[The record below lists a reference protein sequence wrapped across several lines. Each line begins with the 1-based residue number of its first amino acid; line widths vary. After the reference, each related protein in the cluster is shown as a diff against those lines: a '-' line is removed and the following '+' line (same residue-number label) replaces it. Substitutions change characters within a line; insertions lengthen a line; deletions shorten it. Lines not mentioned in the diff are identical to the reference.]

1 MIKKNRKKALVLAIS
16 SALWGTAVYAQ
27 EQTPTTADE
36 TTVDEV
42 IVKGVRASQAK
53 AIDIKRTNVNVV
65 DSIVAEDIGKLPDA
79 TITDSLQRVTGV
91 QIKREANE
99 GTSLNVRGMPQV
111 MTALNGEQFISPWNI
126 ASVGANYGDIPA
138 GLINGV
144 DVYKSQSASTLAGG
158 ISGMVDLKTISP
170 LSLKS
175 GWTGSLKLEGAEG
188 DLTRK
193 EHKGI
198 SAEDGSIAPSA
209 DGHRS
214 PDSAINLF
222 LGHNFDGAAAFTL
235 SAFHS
240 NSYAANYGVSSDINL
255 AFLDQKNGNPSDP
268 LDLDGNGDKTND
280 WYLMQSSYGAT
291 SSFMER
297 KRDGGAFSIEFPIG
311 DTLKFKG
318 DVFYTK
324 MDQRERGVQ
333 VTFATAE
340 STTARDQPLL
350 DDPDTAENEG
360 TASTLFG
367 VFDTLQKDGTTVG
380 PGHSF
385 TFTDLN
391 GVSQTRTLHSVPIAH
406 IKSDQY
412 LSSTFSNSNQT
423 EALNTNFQL
432 NYDSGENLTGS
443 VRYVYAKAARNQRN
457 STFQQGL
464 PAWVVDTKT
473 QNIPEYDFTVDYTGD
488 VPSYTFPDGD
498 KGLADPAKLMAYQPY
513 ASGEDSEAS
522 LNVLRIDAKYAFDN
536 NDYLESVE
544 GGFRLA
550 VHDGDDQHFNY
561 MTPTGRYSWWDPQI
575 TASKQGTLLPGNRVW
590 QRWAGFR
597 YFDYSKENETER
609 KNGLVNPNFSNVP
622 ANNPWL
628 KTFYDFGPIKGFEK
642 GVASIDPKLLDNPL
656 TFMKTFYPEVKT
668 FTDPAFSYKV
678 RETTASGF
686 TQFNFGNDD
695 TGLFGI
701 PFKGNLGVK
710 IIETDR
716 EITKTIV
723 PDTLD
728 NDNSVGDSFNRV
740 AFVTETETFN
750 RSFTDVLPSANLNLF
765 PTDDV
770 IVRLGVA
777 KTMTTN
783 DLNNIGSDLTYWTT
797 DCPITELGNDG
808 KRHAKLDENGKE
820 VTVQCVAGGSD
831 QGNVDIKPWRATVY
845 NTAVEWYF
853 DKNSILGVGVFM
865 IDADSAVQSFQE
877 QRHFVDLDG
886 VDRGNIANVWATK
899 NTGASKLYGLETG
912 YKQPFTFLP
921 GFLSSTGMEINYTY
935 SQSESTDKDLYGNAL
950 PLQSN
955 SKHQSNFILWYDK
968 SGVNVRLA
976 YNYRSKEYLS
986 RAGVAYNGAILDM
999 GKWAEPTGY
1008 LDLQVSYWVNEHL
1021 SMYVSGT
1028 NLTAQDR
1035 KSYSQ
1040 FTEQFDA
1047 LYVQERKYTA
1057 GVTLSF

>member
-1 MIKKNRKKALVLAIS
+1 MIQKNRKKVLALAIS
-16 SALWGTAVYAQ
+16 SALWGTYTHAQ
-27 EQTPTTADE
+27 EQTPKSTTDDAVE
-36 TTVDEV
+36 EV

-53 AIDIKRTNVNVV
+53 AIDNKRNNANVV

-126 ASVGANYGDIPA
+126 ATVGANYGDIPA

-144 DVYKSQSASTLAGG
+144 DVYKSQSATTLAGG

-175 GWTGSLKLEGAEG
+175 GWTGSLKLEAAEG

-193 EHKGI
+193 EHKGK
-198 SAEDGSIAPSA
+198 SSENGVAPSA
-209 DGHRS
+209 DTNRS
-214 PDSAINLF
+214 PDSAINF
-222 LGHNFDGAAAFTL
+222 FVGANFDGAAAFTL
-235 SAFHS
+235 SGFHS
-240 NSYAANYGVSSDINL
+240 SSYAANYGVSSDINL
-255 AFLDQKNGNPSDP
+255 AYLDQKNGTPSDKW
-268 LDLDGNGDKTND
+268 DLDGDSDTVND
-280 WYLMQSSYGAT
+280 WYLMQGSYGAT

-297 KRDGGAFSIEFPIG
+297 ERDGGAFSIEIPIG
-311 DTLKFKG
+311 DTLTFKG

-324 MDQRERGVQ
+324 MDQYDRGVQ

-340 STTARDQPLL
+340 SDTARDQKVHPIA
-350 DDPDTAENEG
+350 DKRVAT
-360 TASTLFG
+360 TLYG
-367 VFDTLQKDGTTVG
+367 VFDTIQKDGTIVG
-380 PGHSF
+380 PGHDF

-391 GVSQTRTLHSVPIAH
+391 GVTQTRSLHAVPVAH
-406 IKSDQY
+406 INSAQY
-412 LSSTFSNSNQT
+412 LSSTYSKNNKT

-432 NYDSGENLTGS
+432 NYDNQDNLTGS
-443 VRYVYAKAARNQRN
+443 IRYVYATAARNQRE

-464 PAWVVDTKT
+464 PAWVVDLDKDI
-473 QNIPEYDFTVDYTGD
+473 IPVYDFTVDYTGKYP
-488 VPSYTFPDGD
+488 VFSFPESD
-498 KGLADPAKLMAYQPY
+498 KGLADPAKLASYQPY
-513 ASGEDSEAS
+513 AQGEDSEAS
-522 LNVLRIDAKYAFDN
+522 LDVIRADAKYTFDG
-536 NDYLESVE
+536 DYLESVE
-544 GGFRLA
+544 GGIRYA
-550 VHDGDDQHFNY
+550 VHDGEDARFNY
-561 MTPTGRYSWWDPQI
+561 MTPTGRYSFWDPQI

-597 YFDYSKENETER
+597 YFDYSKENA
-609 KNGLVNPNFSNVP
+609 KYIANGLIDPKFSNDP
-622 ANNPWL
+622 ATNPWL

-656 TFMKTFYPEVKT
+656 SFMKTFYPEVKT

-678 RETTASGF
+678 RETTATGY
-686 TQFNFGNDD
+686 TQFNFANDD
-695 TGLFGI
+695 KGIFGI
-701 PFKGNLGVK
+701 PFKGNVGIK

-716 EITKTIV
+716 EVTKTV
-723 PDTLD
+723 MPETLD

-740 AFVTETETFN
+740 AFVSETETFN
-750 RSFTDVLPSANLNLF
+750 RSFVDVLPSANLNLF
-765 PTDDV
+765 PTEDV
-770 IVRLGVA
+770 IVRLGIA

-783 DLNNIGSDLTYWTT
+783 DLNNIGSDLTYWVS

-808 KRHAKLDENGKE
+808 KRRPKLDDNGRE

-845 NTAVEWYF
+845 NLAAEWYF
-853 DKNSILGVGVFM
+853 SKDSILGAGLFM

-877 QRHFVDLDG
+877 QRHFLDLDG
-886 VDRGNIANVWATK
+886 VDRGTVANVWATK
-899 NTGASKLYGLETG
+899 NTGASKLYGLEVG

-921 GFLSSTGMEINYTY
+921 GPFLSSMGAEINYTY
-935 SQSESTDKDLYGNAL
+935 SQSESTDKDFYGTAL

-986 RAGVAYNGAILDM
+986 RAGVAFNGAIMDM

-1021 SMYVSGT
+1021 SMYISGT
-1028 NLTAQDR
+1028 NLTAEDR

-1040 FTEQFDA
+1040 FSEQFDA
-1047 LYVQERKYTA
+1047 IYVQERKYTA
-1057 GVTLSF
+1057 GVTFSF